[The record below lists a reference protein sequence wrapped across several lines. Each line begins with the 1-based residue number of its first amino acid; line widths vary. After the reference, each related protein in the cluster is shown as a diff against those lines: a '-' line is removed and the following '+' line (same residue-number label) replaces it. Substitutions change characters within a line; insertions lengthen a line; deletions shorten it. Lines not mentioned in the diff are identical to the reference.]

1 MKTSIS
7 RKIVSGVATVALLFS
22 GMLIGQSSSSAASAF
37 PSLRW
42 DVAGSSGYAWSLYN
56 KAANEDVA
64 NFVKYFTPDV
74 KLIDVIA
81 QAGSTLKLSWI
92 VKDAAG
98 NALPNTPVTLVLNP
112 SYTVGTANTEFQ
124 DGRQIPIVS
133 GKPSDGLLVPFTTDA
148 SGKIS
153 FTLVNKDSSGEPS
166 IPNDGATIPTGK
178 QYTQLAVWLGTYSTT
193 PARDAAQRSQD
204 VDILEI
210 HFLTEAKAPVAT
222 PTPTPVA
229 TPTPT
234 PTPVAT
240 PTPTPTVVAPKL
252 LPSMRLVSPAFGP
265 TNSVDTT
272 GDIAQWY
279 SAKTRAFYTYV
290 AAGSTLTLKYLV
302 TKDGTTP
309 LANTEVTLQVNAPY
323 SVSKANWLSGSTKI
337 GTPASESASGAD
349 LKAKTNAAGE
359 VTFTLKNTD
368 TTGTEAAP
376 LTPNALAPKT
386 RLYGTFKPIIP
397 GYGDKEADVD
407 LVTFDVYAAA
417 KPVVK
422 ATTITCV
429 KGKLTKK
436 VTAVNPKCP
445 SGYTKK

>member
-1 MKTSIS
+1 MKKLIS
-7 RKIVSGVATVALLFS
+7 GILSGFLFVSGFLFLNS
-22 GMLIGQSSSSAASAF
+22 AGAASTF

-42 DVAGSSGYAWSLYN
+42 DSAGSSGYAWSLYN

-64 NFVKYFTPDV
+64 NFTKYFTPDV
-74 KLIDVIA
+74 KLIDMVA
-81 QAGSTLKLSWI
+81 QVGSTVKLSWI
-92 VKDAAG
+92 VKDASG

-112 SYTVGTANTEFQ
+112 GYTVGTANSEFQ
-124 DGRQIPIVS
+124 DGRQIPTVS
-133 GKPSDGLLVPFTTDA
+133 GRPSDGLLVPLTTDA
-148 SGKIS
+148 AGKLS
-153 FTLVNKDSSGEPS
+153 FSIINKDTVGESS
-166 IPNDGATIPTGK
+166 IPNDGVTIPSGK

-193 PARDAAQRSQD
+193 SARDAAQRSQD

-210 HFLTEAKAPVAT
+210 HFLTEAKAPAPTPVAT

-229 TPTPT
+229 TPTAT
-234 PTPVAT
+234 PT

-252 LPSMRLVSPAFGP
+252 LPSMRLVSPAYGP
-265 TNSVDTT
+265 SNSVDTT

-290 AAGSTLTLKYLV
+290 EAGSTLTLKYLV

-323 SVSKANWLSGSTKI
+323 SVSKANWLAGSTKI
-337 GTPASESASGAD
+337 GVPASESASGAD

-359 VTFTLKNTD
+359 VTFVIKNTD

-376 LTPNALAPKT
+376 ASPNALAPKT
-386 RLYGTFKPIIP
+386 RLYGTFKAIIP

-422 ATTITCV
+422 ATTITCI

-445 SGYTKK
+445 TGYKKK

>member
-1 MKTSIS
+1 MK
-7 RKIVSGVATVALLFS
+7 KIVSGLLAAFLLAFGLTAPNSAT
-22 GMLIGQSSSSAASAF
+22 AASAF

-56 KAANEDVA
+56 KAANEDIA
-64 NFVKYFTPDV
+64 NFVRYFTPDV

-81 QAGSTLKLSWI
+81 QVGSTIKLSWI

-98 NALPNTPVTLVLNP
+98 NSLPNTPVTLVLNP
-112 SYTVGTANTEFQ
+112 GYTVGTANSEFQ
-124 DGRQIPIVS
+124 DGRQIPVVS
-133 GKPSDGLLVPFTTDA
+133 GRPSDGLLVPLTTDS
-148 SGKIS
+148 SGKLS
-153 FTLVNKDSSGEPS
+153 FSIINKDSSGEAS
-166 IPNDGATIPTGK
+166 IPNDGVTIPSGK

-210 HFLTEAKAPVAT
+210 HFLTEAKKPAPTPVAT
-222 PTPTPVA
+222 A

-252 LPSMRLVSPAFGP
+252 LPSMRLVSPVFGP
-265 TNSVDTT
+265 SNSVDTT
-272 GDIAQWY
+272 GDIAQYY
-279 SAKTRAFYTYV
+279 SAKTRAYYTYI

-309 LANTEVTLQVNAPY
+309 LANTDVTLQLNAPY
-323 SVSKANWLSGSTKI
+323 SLSKANWLAGSTKI
-337 GTPASESASGAD
+337 GVPASDSASGGD

-359 VTFTLKNTD
+359 VTFTIKNTD

-376 LTPNALAPKT
+376 ASPNAMAPKT
-386 RLYGTFKPIIP
+386 RLYGTFKAVIP
-397 GYGDKEADVD
+397 GYGDKDADVD

-417 KPVVK
+417 AGAAK
-422 ATTITCV
+422 ATSITCV
-429 KGKLTKK
+429 KGKTTKK
-436 VTAVNPKCP
+436 VTGVNPKCP
-445 SGYTKK
+445 SGYKKK